1 MATINTIQDLLHLL
15 DENPEWVDALRA
27 RLLTPEILDLPE
39 QLARLTAEV
48 RELGAKVDRF
58 VEATNQRLEAL
69 EAGQARHEERL
80 DRLEAGQARLEAG
93 QARHEERLD
102 RLEAGQARL
111 EAGQDR
117 LEAGQAKLEAGQ
129 AKLEAGQ
136 AKLEAGQA
144 KLEAGQARHESE
156 LKELRRDIAVIRGGH
171 ARTAAIG
178 KVAGIARSMGLRLAR
193 TLTEDDLWD
202 MTDSADTSGIPSNLL
217 DSFRNA
223 DLTMEATETKE
234 GVCYITAE
242 VSFTVHE
249 RDVSRAVRNS
259 RLLTRFTG
267 RPAFAAVVGERVHS
281 DVQDIID
288 SGRVFWYRL
297 KSDDLEVE

>member
-58 VEATNQRLEAL
+58 VEATNQRLEA
-69 EAGQARHEERL
+69 
-80 DRLEAGQARLEAG
+80 LEAG

>member
-1 MATINTIQDLLHLL
+1 MATINTIQDLIRLL

-27 RLLTPEILDLPE
+27 RLLTQEILELPE
-39 QLARLTAEV
+39 QLARLAAEV
-48 RELGAKVDRF
+48 RELGVKVDRF

-93 QARHEERLD
+93 QAR
-102 RLEAGQARL
+102 
-111 EAGQDR
+111 
-117 LEAGQAKLEAGQ
+117 
-129 AKLEAGQ
+129 
-136 AKLEAGQA
+136 
-144 KLEAGQARHESE
+144 LEAGQARHESE

-178 KVAGIARSMGLRLAR
+178 KVAGIARSMGFRLAR

-202 MTDSADTSGIPSNLL
+202 MTDSADTSSIPSNLL

-288 SGRVFWYRL
+288 SGKVFWYRL

>member
-117 LEAGQAKLEAGQ
+117 
-129 AKLEAGQ
+129 
-136 AKLEAGQA
+136 LEAGQA